1 MIRFAGEFRV
11 IETKPSFA
19 FEDVLTVISLTKAPS
34 DAEFRHK
41 IKPTKDLLFRFSALT
56 FNAHSIHLDTSYTQN
71 VEGYPALLVHGPLT
85 LTLLLTVLQSYLV
98 ESNRAIREIEYR
110 NLCPLYVD
118 EDLTICG
125 KPRADKGSGAWDI
138 WIEGHNGGLA
148 VRGTVKTDNCINLRE
163 DRRDQ

>member
-1 MIRFAGEFRV
+1 MRRFAGEFRV
-11 IETKPSFA
+11 IETKQSFA
-19 FEDVLTVISLTKAPS
+19 FEDVLTVSSLTKAPS

-56 FNAHSIHLDTSYTQN
+56 FNAHSIHLDTSYTRN
-71 VEGYPALLVHGPLT
+71 VEGYPTLLVHGPLT

-98 ESNRAIREIEYR
+98 ESNRAISEIEYR

-125 KPRADKGSGAWDI
+125 KPRFDKGSGAWDV

-148 VRGTVKTDNCINLRE
+148 VRGTVTTNECKSSR
-163 DRRDQ
+163 